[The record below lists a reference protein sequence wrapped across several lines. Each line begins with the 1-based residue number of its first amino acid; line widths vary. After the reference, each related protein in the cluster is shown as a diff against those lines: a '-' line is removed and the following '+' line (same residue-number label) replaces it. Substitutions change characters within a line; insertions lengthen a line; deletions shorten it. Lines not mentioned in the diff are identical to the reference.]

1 MFRCISV
8 WLLRLFDRS
17 GEKISMN
24 SMQTMKRM
32 GDIVLALGL
41 LLLLAPIFGL
51 VIIAQ
56 LLMEGRP
63 VFYVSRRHVSIDKAV
78 AIPKFRTMVRDA
90 KSEKY
95 RLSERFMRDGYLDIP
110 LSCEVYTPLGRLL
123 ERTQLVETLQL
134 FTVLSGKM
142 SFIGNRPLPLEN
154 IKLLEQFEGSAE
166 RFDAPAGIS
175 GITQVVGKYGLS
187 PQERLGLERLY
198 ARVYREGNVL
208 KCDLMIVIYTARLLL
223 LGKVLPLEK
232 GRDLLY
238 SCLNRP

>member
-1 MFRCISV
+1 
-8 WLLRLFDRS
+8 
-17 GEKISMN
+17 MN
-24 SMQTMKRM
+24 LMQIIKRT
-32 GDIVLALGL
+32 GDIVLALVL
-41 LLLLAPIFGL
+41 LLLLVPIFGL

-56 LLMEGRP
+56 LLLEGRP
-63 VFYVSRRHVSIDKAV
+63 VFYVSRRYVTTEQAV

-123 ERTQLVETLQL
+123 ERTQIVETLQL

-154 IKLLEQFEGSAE
+154 IKLLQQFEGWAE

-175 GITQVVGKYGLS
+175 GISQVVGKYGLT
-187 PQERLGLERLY
+187 PQQRLDLERLY
-198 ARVYREGNVL
+198 SRVYREGNVV
-208 KCDLMIVIYTARLLL
+208 KCDTMIVWYTVRLLVTGKSLPMDHGVAL
-223 LGKVLPLEK
+223 LNA
-232 GRDLLY
+232 
-238 SCLNRP
+238 CLK